1 MKKSFI
7 VLAILVTI
15 YTGCEDAEEPT
26 SYDTNETVPSDVPIV
41 APDANVSI
49 DENLPPEPAAEG

>member
-15 YTGCEDAEEPT
+15 FTGCEDAEEPT
-26 SYDTNETVPSDVPIV
+26 SHDTNETVPSDVPIA

-49 DENLPPEPAAEG
+49 D